1 MIAQVPPSPETPK
14 RPERIQGNP
23 LSQVWFGVTFN
34 VTDTEEL
41 SSQTSRPSRPS
52 IQQEL
57 G

>member
-41 SSQTSRPSRPS
+41 SSQTSRPSCPS